1 MAFCTGQARRRR
13 GEEGKQVMNS
23 ITLDQVMAW
32 HPCYS
37 REKIESLFGGRESLT
52 VAEIL
57 ELPIPASDR
66 LWAVLREDLIPA
78 PILHEFACRCAEQ
91 GLAASGDPDPRS
103 VAAIAAKRAWVRG
116 EISDQALAAARAA
129 AWDAAEG
136 AAQATAWYA
145 AEGAA
150 WGAASAAAEGAAWG
164 AASASAWV
172 AASAAFEA
180 AQVEILRSLI

>member
-1 MAFCTGQARRRR
+1 
-13 GEEGKQVMNS
+13 MNS

-66 LWAVLREDLIPA
+66 LWAVLRLSLIPG
-78 PILHEFACRCAEQ
+78 PILQEFACRCAEQ
-91 GLAASGDPDPRS
+91 ALEDAGDPDPRS

-150 WGAASAAAEGAAWG
+150 WGAASA
-164 AASASAWV
+164 SAWV

-180 AQVEILRSLI
+180 AQVEILRLLLN